1 MVIKNKGEVNKKMT
15 LCVGFNFAQSFLY
28 IKLIFSRSYLAVGEP
43 VGKVCPV
50 DCEITEK
57 NKHLRT

>member
-1 MVIKNKGEVNKKMT
+1 MT
-15 LCVGFNFAQSFLY
+15 LCDELNFAQSFLY
-28 IKLIFSRSYLAVGEP
+28 IKLIFSRSYLAVGEL

-50 DCEITEK
+50 DCEMTEK